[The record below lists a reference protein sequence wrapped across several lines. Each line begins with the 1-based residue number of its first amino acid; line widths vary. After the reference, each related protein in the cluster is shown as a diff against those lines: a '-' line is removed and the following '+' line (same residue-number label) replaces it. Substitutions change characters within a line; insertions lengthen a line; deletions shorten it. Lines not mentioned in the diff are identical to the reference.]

1 MADITIR
8 NLDPDIRTKLQLR
21 ARAHDRSMEE
31 EVRSILRDAVAED
44 PKTRCNLLEMT
55 RECFAQFG
63 DVELDLPER
72 GPMRDPPDF
81 SQVTV
86 G

>member
-8 NLDPDIRTKLQLR
+8 NLDPDIRSNLQLR
-21 ARAHDRSMEE
+21 AKAHHRSMEE

-44 PKTRCNLLEMT
+44 PKTRLNLLEIT
-55 RECFAQFG
+55 RECSAKFG
-63 DVELDLPER
+63 DVELELPKR
-72 GPMRDPPDF
+72 GPTREPPDF

-86 G
+86 V